1 MSAPHRTPAGAA
13 PVDVRCGDES
23 AAGSA
28 ATPRR
33 GRPAPP
39 ARPRRDPALSSR
51 ATAPGDPAAASGQP
65 EALERSWEDSPN
77 AARRGSLRVV
87 APSAGPP
94 SPARRGRP
102 HDTAVAAAVL
112 VGLVVALVG
121 SGAAL
126 ALLPAEPADAR
137 ALALGELPVAVN
149 PVATTADV
157 DAEAPPPR
165 RLVVERLGVDEP
177 LIGLRVLR
185 DGTLET
191 PDDPDD
197 VGWHRAGTAPG
208 DNGPAVLVGHVDSYE
223 GAAVFFR
230 LRELQPGDRAAVTRV
245 DGSVVEFEVYGLET
259 VPKEGFPTDRVY
271 GATPGPEL
279 RLVTCGGAF
288 DRATRSYTENVVAY
302 LRAVPDEAG
311 A

>member
-1 MSAPHRTPAGAA
+1 M
-13 PVDVRCGDES
+13 
-23 AAGSA
+23 
-28 ATPRR
+28 
-33 GRPAPP
+33 
-39 ARPRRDPALSSR
+39 
-51 ATAPGDPAAASGQP
+51 
-65 EALERSWEDSPN
+65 
-77 AARRGSLRVV
+77 
-87 APSAGPP
+87 
-94 SPARRGRP
+94 
-102 HDTAVAAAVL
+102 
-112 VGLVVALVG
+112 VALVG

-137 ALALGELPVAVN
+137 ALALGELPVAVD

-271 GATPGPEL
+271 GATAGPEL